1 MIIKP
6 NIKYRVTLTTEER
19 EFLRKLIQKGNTAG
33 YRICHAQLLLA
44 LDEIPDNESWTDEK
58 IARAYDVHMRTIG
71 NLRKRFVEEGF
82 AAALERKK
90 RETPP
95 RIKIDGE
102 AEAKII
108 ALACSQPPEG
118 YCRWTLKLIAN
129 KVVELGILDS
139 ISDHGIGDLLK
150 KTKSSHGYRSNGV

>member
-1 MIIKP
+1 MVKP
-6 NIKYRVTLTTEER
+6 NIKYRVTLAGEER
-19 EFLRKLIQKGNTAG
+19 DFLRGLVKKGNTAG
-33 YRICHAQLLLA
+33 YRIRHAQLLLA
-44 LDEIPDNESWTDEK
+44 LDEIPVNASWTDDNLGK
-58 IARAYDVHMRTIG
+58 AYDVHIRTIG

-82 AAALERKK
+82 TAALERTK

-108 ALACSQPPEG
+108 ALTCSAPPEG
-118 YCRWTLKLIAN
+118 RSRWTLKLLAD
-129 KVVELGILDS
+129 KAVELGILDS

-150 KTKSSHGYRSNGV
+150 KTTLSHGYRKNGA